1 MKYTVTYE
9 NGVWSFS
16 VESTDPSSDYC
27 EEFEIT
33 DENEA
38 KTVAA
43 ELTIEISEAFDDEDL
58 DDIYFGQV
66 PKQ

>member
-1 MKYTVTYE
+1 MKFSVTYE

-43 ELTIEISEAFDDEDL
+43 ELVDEIAEAFDDEDL
-58 DDIYFGQV
+58 DAILYNQA